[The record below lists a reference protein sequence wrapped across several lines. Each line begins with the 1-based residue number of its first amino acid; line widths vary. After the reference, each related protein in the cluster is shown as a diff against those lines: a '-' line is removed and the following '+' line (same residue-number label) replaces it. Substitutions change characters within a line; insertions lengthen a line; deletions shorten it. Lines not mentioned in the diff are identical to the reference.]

1 MKSSDRLPLPT
12 VNARAAVLSFVRA
25 YLARH
30 DDSPSLGEI
39 ADGLGSTKP
48 RVLRILSG
56 LERDGELIRLP
67 GAARCK
73 RRILLPEQQSR
84 ALALL
89 RQLGWEINPGS
100 KLVQAPD
107 RTSEVPFCRR

>member
-1 MKSSDRLPLPT
+1 MKSSDRPPLPT
-12 VNARAAVLSFVRA
+12 VNARSAVLSFVRA

-89 RQLGWEINPGS
+89 RELGWEVNSSSRSISGPSARATG
-100 KLVQAPD
+100 
-107 RTSEVPFCRR
+107 F